1 MGGAWIINYNILSDE
16 ICTLNMVATTTP
28 PFSVPVPHNPQ
39 SLYKK
44 KPSDCLLVYR
54 VCYDHQC
61 TAVAVVSLLI
71 VMIIGN
77 NHLLDYNQ
85 VWYPALGKLL
95 FRFNKLEMMSIRA
108 QQLSQIIHCLTDTDI
123 ALECWW
129 KKSLYFVFYCIF
141 VCFCVRK
148 HTSKS
153 WYTLVK

>member
-1 MGGAWIINYNILSDE
+1 MGGAWIIYNILSDE

-95 FRFNKLEMMSIRA
+95 LRLRFQDSIN
-108 QQLSQIIHCLTDTDI
+108 L
-123 ALECWW
+123 
-129 KKSLYFVFYCIF
+129 K
-141 VCFCVRK
+141 
-148 HTSKS
+148 
-153 WYTLVK
+153 

>member
-1 MGGAWIINYNILSDE
+1 MGGAWIINYNILSDD
-16 ICTLNMVATTTP
+16 ICTLNMATTTTP
-28 PFSVPVPHNPQ
+28 PSFSVPVPHNPQ

-95 FRFNKLEMMSIRA
+95 LRFNKLEMMSIRA
-108 QQLSQIIHCLTDTDI
+108 QQLSQIIHCLTDIKCYDGM
-123 ALECWW
+123 EC
-129 KKSLYFVFYCIF
+129 S
-141 VCFCVRK
+141 
-148 HTSKS
+148 
-153 WYTLVK
+153 

>member
-16 ICTLNMVATTTP
+16 ICTLNMVATTP

-61 TAVAVVSLLI
+61 TAMALVSLLV

-95 FRFNKLEMMSIRA
+95 WRFNKLEMMSIRA
-108 QQLSQIIHCLTDTDI
+108 QQLITVTEPDH
-123 ALECWW
+123 
-129 KKSLYFVFYCIF
+129 SLPYRYQM
-141 VCFCVRK
+141 
-148 HTSKS
+148 
-153 WYTLVK
+153 L